1 MKIVKH
7 QYTQLAV
14 LLLLGV
20 SVIQTSS
27 CQDQNALHQV
37 RHIVSSPGTSYP
49 LFYGIHSGDTTGSV
63 VPHPLYH
70 ITPAQPL
77 EQSTRMTP
85 HNLQTISRILA
96 EEERRE
102 KERRKNQPRSCIG
115 RCLKWMRGK

>member
-27 CQDQNALHQV
+27 CQDQNALHQLHL
-37 RHIVSSPGTSYP
+37 RISDSSSPYP
-49 LFYGIHSGDTTGSV
+49 LFYGIRSGDTTGSV

-70 ITPAQPL
+70 ITPARPP
-77 EQSTRMTP
+77 ETATRMTR

-96 EEERRE
+96 EEEQ
-102 KERRKNQPRSCIG
+102 RKNQPRSCIG